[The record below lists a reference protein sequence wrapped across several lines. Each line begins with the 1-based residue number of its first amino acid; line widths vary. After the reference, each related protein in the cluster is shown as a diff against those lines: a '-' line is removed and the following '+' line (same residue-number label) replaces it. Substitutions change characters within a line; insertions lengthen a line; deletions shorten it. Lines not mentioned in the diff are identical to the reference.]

1 MEVESAMEFEISQSF
16 TFDGAHHLTKE
27 HRDHYGD
34 MHGHSWTCTVT
45 ITGEKAEKEQ
55 WVIDFEQ
62 FEQAL
67 KKTAL
72 LLDHKYHNDIEGLDT
87 PTMENMSLW
96 IAEAVWTFLAFQRL
110 HSPHLRISAVS
121 VQRSTLGETVT
132 YRPTHLQLRP
142 NAFAEPKLDIDFGAL
157 YQKAHKK
164 AVAARKKREK
174 AEAAELKKQKIM
186 DAKFAHLKKGNKY
199 WDDKYNNKDK

>member
-1 MEVESAMEFEISQSF
+1 MEFEVSQFF

-27 HRDHYGD
+27 HREYYGD
-34 MHGHSWTCTVT
+34 LHGHSWTSSVT
-45 ITGEKAEKEQ
+45 ITGEKSEKEQ

-67 KKTAL
+67 KKVAL
-72 LLDHKYHNDIEGLDT
+72 LLDHKYHNEIEGLET
-87 PTMENMSLW
+87 PSMENMSLW

-110 HSPHLRISAVS
+110 HSSNLRISAVS

-142 NAFAEPKLDIDFGAL
+142 NAFAQPKLDIDFGAL

-164 AVAARKKREK
+164 AASARKKQEK
-174 AEAAELKKQKIM
+174 TEAAELKKQKTI
-186 DAKFAHLKKGNKY
+186 DARFAHFKKGKKY
-199 WDDKYNNKDK
+199 WDDKKTRQDTR